1 MTLLLQFIDEPR
13 TTRPLPAC
21 GRAAQ
26 GLPAAT
32 WQGLPAATCEV
43 SYLGD
48 SAARIARRLGES

>member
-13 TTRPLPAC
+13 KTRPLPAC
-21 GRAAQ
+21 SRAAQ

-32 WQGLPAATCEV
+32 WEF

-48 SAARIARRLGES
+48 SAAPIAGRLGES